1 MATSPVNAFRTKPVN
16 CIICRKCS
24 ANLMAGTAGIAAD
37 NYSHVQYFPSS
48 AAYEDYLTVPEVR
61 RILKTHMIEYR
72 ALVLQDHLTPGTTVK
87 KALSIHKKF
96 HLLTQQPYLGKVPFG
111 CSCAVC
117 FPHCICQDTLLFAS
131 LFDQE
136 VRVPDAWVAA
146 TVSTGKVC
154 KASGGTAGRQAAPAH
169 VEAGVRREDYQFQG

>member
-72 ALVLQDHLTPGTTVK
+72 ALVLHDHVSPGMTVK
-87 KALSIHKKF
+87 KAIFIHKKWQ
-96 HLLTQQPYLGKVPFG
+96 LLSRQPTWGRIPFL

-117 FPHCICQDTLLFAS
+117 FPNCVCQDTLL
-131 LFDQE
+131 
-136 VRVPDAWVAA
+136 V
-146 TVSTGKVC
+146 
-154 KASGGTAGRQAAPAH
+154 
-169 VEAGVRREDYQFQG
+169 